1 MLNLSHQKILKK
13 ITPAT
18 LTLVTLAGLSNP
30 ASAIE
35 IPHSVINGLYYPT
48 GSQQFFNQGRQQ
60 FEKEIEI
67 LLKKRLSSPENLL
80 KIPSEMPARQ
90 TNQTVKPDTA
100 ITSPQVLPPTDLW

>member
-1 MLNLSHQKILKK
+1 MVSLTTQKLLKK

-18 LTLVTLAGLSNP
+18 LTLVTLAGLFKP

-35 IPHSVINGLYYPT
+35 IPHSVLNGLYYPT

-60 FEKEIEI
+60 FEKEIDI
-67 LLKKRLSSPENLL
+67 LLKKRLSSPEKLL
-80 KIPSEMPARQ
+80 KIPSETPATQ

-100 ITSPQVLPPTDLW
+100 IPSTQIPSTDLW